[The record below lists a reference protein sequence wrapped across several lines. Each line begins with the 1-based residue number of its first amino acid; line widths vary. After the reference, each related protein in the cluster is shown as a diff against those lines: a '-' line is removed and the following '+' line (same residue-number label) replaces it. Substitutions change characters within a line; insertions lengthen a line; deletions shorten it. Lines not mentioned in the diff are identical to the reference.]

1 VTRFEQ
7 RRLEGCDMVEAD
19 APVQYMERT
28 RHDDRALGYATE
40 PRVKAAPRTAGIP
53 LRRCTLDDYFANCAD
68 CSSR

>member
-1 VTRFEQ
+1 
-7 RRLEGCDMVEAD
+7 MVEAD
-19 APVQYMERT
+19 APVQYM
-28 RHDDRALGYATE
+28 DRALGYATE